1 MRCLLALLLL
11 SVPAWPDEIQTKD
24 GKKVEFKTLVDE
36 GDYWDLT
43 TSQGTKVTV
52 KKADFERFIPS
63 GVKETPLTGAAFT
76 FDKKRKL
83 ETVDLFSKIDP
94 KKDIVVP
101 TWKFAGGSLVGT
113 GVRDAAAKLEASY
126 TPPEEYDLTLVL
138 ERKETGAEVP
148 YFVVGL
154 VGGGKQFTF
163 ILERNLGQS
172 GLWLFKGQNA
182 IDSGLGVPGQ
192 VFTKGKARTFV
203 FMVRKEAFIVQLDGK
218 DWFTWKADWSQVSF
232 EGQFAVPSK
241 SNLFFGVGIATYSV
255 TKAVVTAPKD
265 K

>member
-1 MRCLLALLLL
+1 MKYLAALVLLAG
-11 SVPAWPDEIQTKD
+11 PGWADEIQTKD
-24 GKKVEFKTLVDE
+24 GKKIEFKTLSDE

-43 TSQGTKVTV
+43 TPQGTKVTV
-52 KKADFERFIPS
+52 KKADFDKFIPS
-63 GVKETPLTGAAFT
+63 GVKDVPLTGAAFT

-83 ETVDLFSKIDP
+83 ENVDLFTRIDL

-101 TWKFAGGSLVGT
+101 TWKFAGGALIGT
-113 GVRDAAAKLEASY
+113 GTRDAAAKIEASY

-138 ERKETGAEVP
+138 ERKETGNEVP

-192 VFTKGKARTFV
+192 VFPKGKARTFV

-241 SNLFFGVGIATYSV
+241 SSVFFAVGIATYNV
-255 TKAVVTAPKD
+255 TRAVVTAPKE